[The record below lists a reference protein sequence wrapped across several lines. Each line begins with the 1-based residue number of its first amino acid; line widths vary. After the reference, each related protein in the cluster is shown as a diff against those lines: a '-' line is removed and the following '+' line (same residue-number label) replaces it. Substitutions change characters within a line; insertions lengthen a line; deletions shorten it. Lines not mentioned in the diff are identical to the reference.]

1 SLVFSGPSVWTW
13 HSWLTLTVLECDYM
27 EKRILIS
34 IMFSLIT
41 FCLSAEDISVVK
53 PTTKDTNYAL
63 YPVST
68 GVFLRLDTRDG
79 TIIGIAPTNPQKSRI
94 LNSNPL
100 ASDNK
105 TGRFELYPT
114 ENSWEWILFDT
125 TTGEVW
131 LLRWSAKNDILTK
144 INTEI

>member
-1 SLVFSGPSVWTW
+1 MNDNAMKSTAL
-13 HSWLTLTVLECDYM
+13 M
-27 EKRILIS
+27 KKRILIS
-34 IMFSLIT
+34 IVLSIIT
-41 FCLSAEDISVVK
+41 FGLWAEDISVVI
-53 PTTKDTNYAL
+53 PTTKDTNYVL

-79 TIIGIAPTNPQKSRI
+79 TIIGIAPTKPEKSRI

-105 TGRFELYPT
+105 TGRFQLYPT

-131 LLRWSAKNDILTK
+131 LLRWSAKNNILTK
-144 INTEI
+144 IKIEI

>member
-1 SLVFSGPSVWTW
+1 
-13 HSWLTLTVLECDYM
+13 M
-27 EKRILIS
+27 KKRILIS
-34 IMFSLIT
+34 IVLSIIT
-41 FCLSAEDISVVK
+41 FCLWAEDISVVI
-53 PTTKDTNYAL
+53 PTTKDTNYVL

-79 TIIGIAPTNPQKSRI
+79 TIIGIAPTKSEKSRI

-105 TGRFELYPT
+105 TGRFQLYPT

-131 LLRWSAKNDILTK
+131 LLRWSAKKDVLTK
-144 INTEI
+144 INIEI

>member
-1 SLVFSGPSVWTW
+1 MNDNAMKSTAL
-13 HSWLTLTVLECDYM
+13 M
-27 EKRILIS
+27 KKRILIS
-34 IMFSLIT
+34 IVLSIIT
-41 FCLSAEDISVVK
+41 FCLWAEDISVVI
-53 PTTKDTNYAL
+53 PTTKDTNYVL

-79 TIIGIAPTNPQKSRI
+79 TIIGIAPTKPEKSRI

-105 TGRFELYPT
+105 TGRFQLYPT

-131 LLRWSAKNDILTK
+131 LLRWSAKKDVLTK
-144 INTEI
+144 INIEI

>member
-1 SLVFSGPSVWTW
+1 
-13 HSWLTLTVLECDYM
+13 M
-27 EKRILIS
+27 KKRILTS
-34 IMFSLIT
+34 IVLSIVT
-41 FCLSAEDISVVK
+41 FCLWAEDISVVI
-53 PTTKDTNYAL
+53 PTSKDTNYAL

-79 TIIGIAPTNPQKSRI
+79 TIIGIAPTDPKQSRI
-94 LNSNPL
+94 LNSRPL

-131 LLRWSAKNDILTK
+131 LLRWTAKNDILTK
-144 INTEI
+144 INIEI

>member
-1 SLVFSGPSVWTW
+1 MNSPQTHSVKHYLV
-13 HSWLTLTVLECDYM
+13 L
-27 EKRILIS
+27 S
-34 IMFSLIT
+34 IIT
-41 FCLSAEDISVVK
+41 FGLWAEDISVVI
-53 PTTKDTNYAL
+53 PTTKDTNYVL

-79 TIIGIAPTNPQKSRI
+79 TIIGIAPTKPEKSRI

-105 TGRFELYPT
+105 TGRFQLYPT

-131 LLRWSAKNDILTK
+131 LLRWSAKKDVLTK
-144 INTEI
+144 INIEI

>member
-1 SLVFSGPSVWTW
+1 MNDNAMKSTAL
-13 HSWLTLTVLECDYM
+13 M
-27 EKRILIS
+27 KKRILIS
-34 IMFSLIT
+34 IVLSIIT
-41 FCLSAEDISVVK
+41 FCLWAEDINVVI
-53 PTTKDTNYAL
+53 TTTNDTNYVL

-79 TIIGIAPTNPQKSRI
+79 TIIGIAPTKPEKSRI

-105 TGRFELYPT
+105 TGRFQLYPT

-131 LLRWSAKNDILTK
+131 LLRWSAKKDVLTK
-144 INTEI
+144 INIEI

>member
-1 SLVFSGPSVWTW
+1 MNDNAMKSTAL
-13 HSWLTLTVLECDYM
+13 M
-27 EKRILIS
+27 KKRILIS
-34 IMFSLIT
+34 IVLSIIT
-41 FCLSAEDISVVK
+41 FCLWAEDISVVI
-53 PTTKDTNYAL
+53 PTTNDTNYVL

-79 TIIGIAPTNPQKSRI
+79 TIIGIAPTKPEKSRI

-105 TGRFELYPT
+105 TGRFQLYPT

-125 TTGEVW
+125 TTVEVW
-131 LLRWSAKNDILTK
+131 LLRWSAKKDVLTK
-144 INTEI
+144 INIEI

>member
-1 SLVFSGPSVWTW
+1 MKSTAL
-13 HSWLTLTVLECDYM
+13 M
-27 EKRILIS
+27 KKRILIS
-34 IMFSLIT
+34 IVLSIIT
-41 FCLSAEDISVVK
+41 FCLWAEDISVVI
-53 PTTKDTNYAL
+53 PTTKDTNYVL

-79 TIIGIAPTNPQKSRI
+79 TIIGIAPTKPEKSRI

-105 TGRFELYPT
+105 TGRFQLYPT

-131 LLRWSAKNDILTK
+131 LLRWSAKKDVLTK
-144 INTEI
+144 INIEI